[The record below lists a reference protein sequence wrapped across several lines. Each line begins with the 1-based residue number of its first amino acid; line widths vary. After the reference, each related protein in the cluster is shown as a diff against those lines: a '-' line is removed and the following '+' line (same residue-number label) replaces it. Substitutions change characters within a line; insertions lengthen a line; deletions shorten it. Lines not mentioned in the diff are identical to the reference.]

1 MICKILD
8 TSDVITDG
16 FNSGNDKTRFIFT
29 TFSDGSVHI
38 NASTGRQE
46 TRFSV
51 SADEVRALGEAA
63 IRAADISDAAQKV
76 AA

>member
-1 MICKILD
+1 MRYEILG
-8 TSDVITDG
+8 TSDVATQG
-16 FNSGNDKTRFIFT
+16 FNSGHDKTRFIFT
-29 TFSDGSVHI
+29 TFNDGSVHI

-46 TRFSV
+46 TRFAV
-51 SADEVRALGEAA
+51 SADEVRAIGEAA

>member
-1 MICKILD
+1 MICGILD

-16 FNSGNDKTRFIFT
+16 YSGNDKTRFIFT

-38 NASTGRQE
+38 NASTGRQN
-46 TRFSV
+46 TRLSV
-51 SADEVRALGEAA
+51 SADEVRAIGEAA